1 MYKTSSG
8 QIVFS
13 PSDLINYLKS
23 PFSSWMD
30 RYSKEYPGKL
40 IADELSDDAQ
50 LVIRAGNEHEQFV
63 LEEFRNSGK
72 TLIEL
77 KQGGDDE
84 TATLEAFRSRADIIY
99 QAKLVADEFAGY
111 SDFIMLDDGDRYQI
125 WDTKLARS
133 PKPYYAIQLCC
144 YSEMYAKMTGE
155 RMPEKFGII
164 LGPDENENRERVEF
178 RVEDFIHYYRHLRD
192 AFLEMHRTFDGDL
205 AKRPTPDPRADH
217 GKWNSH
223 ADEYLDERDH
233 LVRVAGITGGQIKRL
248 QDAGIDT
255 LAKLAVCDKD
265 HIEKIPSA
273 SLAKL
278 KHQARLQQETRYAR
292 KADPHATA
300 KFEVLPT
307 VDEDNRPV
315 GLGALPHE
323 HPADVFFD
331 MEGYPLNPAAWNTFL
346 ETRP

>member
-1 MYKTSSG
+1 PPKGGTPNGRSHPKVELQTEEAIQRWNSERKRESSERVSGFGWSLVSYTQFISLFAHKPMYKTSSG

-77 KQGGDDE
+77 EQGGDDE
-84 TATLEAFRSRADIIY
+84 AATREAFRSRADIIY

-111 SDFIMLDDGDRYQI
+111 SDFIMLDDGGRYQI

-164 LGPDENENRERVEF
+164 LGPDENDNRERVEF

-205 AKRPTPDPRADH
+205 AKRPTPDPR
-217 GKWNSH
+217 
-223 ADEYLDERDH
+223 
-233 LVRVAGITGGQIKRL
+233 
-248 QDAGIDT
+248 
-255 LAKLAVCDKD
+255 
-265 HIEKIPSA
+265 
-273 SLAKL
+273 
-278 KHQARLQQETRYAR
+278 
-292 KADPHATA
+292 
-300 KFEVLPT
+300 
-307 VDEDNRPV
+307 
-315 GLGALPHE
+315 
-323 HPADVFFD
+323 
-331 MEGYPLNPAAWNTFL
+331 
-346 ETRP
+346 